1 MSNTNVMP
9 SINKINN
16 SGSSRFYIVN
26 KTSLQKIQKYMM
38 SGDWKSSLT
47 LLFDN
52 ANQYVIGLK
61 VFPFD
66 VRNLNNISVLYDNI
80 KCGNANVKDLT
91 VSPSV
96 NLKAYYIRNATS
108 GYINNWAVY
117 EFKEHFNS
125 FLDYEPYT
133 KYQIYLPYCDFIDID
148 INLYMGKTLII
159 NMFVDIPS
167 GDVMYSF
174 IVDGNV
180 IETHTGKIGIDIPL
194 SQSNASEIARNNL
207 LTIANATKN
216 LIGVDANY
224 TYKTGLKTASKGL
237 EEFTGIQTAQVAIQ
251 SGIDFVNANQK
262 KFNKSSTPSGY
273 LDFWKPQ
280 NAYLIR
286 SRPNVVIPTDYAR
299 LKGIP
304 SGKTCRLGD
313 LTGYTEV
320 EDIHLNDFYYATKQE
335 LSEIEAKLKS
345 GVIL

>member
-1 MSNTNVMP
+1 MANSVIP
-9 SINKINN
+9 SVNKINN
-16 SGSSRFYIVN
+16 SGGSRYYILN
-26 KTSLQKIQKYMM
+26 RSQLLKIQNFLMDG
-38 SGDWKSSLT
+38 SFLNSLH

-52 ANQYVIGLK
+52 ANQYVVGLK
-61 VFPFD
+61 VFPC
-66 VRNLNNISVLYDNI
+66 NISKFSGLSFASAKV
-80 KCGNANVKDLT
+80 KCGNVNVKDLSNNT
-91 VSPSV
+91 D
-96 NLKAYYIRNATS
+96 ITATYLRERAS
-108 GYINNWAVY
+108 GYISRWATY
-117 EFKEHFNS
+117 DFTEYFNS

-148 INLYMGKTLII
+148 INLYMGKKLVID
-159 NMFVDIPS
+159 MFVDFAT

-174 IVDGNV
+174 RIGSNV
-180 IETHTGKIGIDIPL
+180 IETHNGKIGIDIPL

-216 LIGVDANY
+216 LLGVDANY

-237 EEFTGIQTAQVAIQ
+237 EEFTGIQTTQIAIQ

-286 SRPNVVIPTDYAR
+286 SRPNVVIPNDYAR

-335 LSEIEAKLKS
+335 LSEIETKLKS